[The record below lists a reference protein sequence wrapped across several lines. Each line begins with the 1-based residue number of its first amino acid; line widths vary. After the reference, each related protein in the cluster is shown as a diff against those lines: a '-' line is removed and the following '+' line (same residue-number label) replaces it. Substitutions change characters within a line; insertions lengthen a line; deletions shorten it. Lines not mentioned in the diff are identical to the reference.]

1 MSLWA
6 KGKTVSG
13 ESSAPGVQ
21 SAFFRISWSAL
32 GFQNPA
38 WHYPPWPASRT
49 AEGPALLF
57 SLPPVKKQSLSPR
70 RANVRWDLHGGND
83 QCRKRQVGLLLAAGW
98 APPGGLS
105 RWDDSSWLPNHSS
118 ICLTHSSR
126 ICWGVR
132 EDAWGSVLYFFFIY
146 S

>member
-13 ESSAPGVQ
+13 ESSTPGVQ

-38 WHYPPWPASRT
+38 WHYPPWPASRA

-57 SLPPVKKQSLSPR
+57 SLPPVKKQRVYLLEEPMCDKTYMGEMTS
-70 RANVRWDLHGGND
+70 VE
-83 QCRKRQVGLLLAAGW
+83 RQVGLLPAAGW
-98 APPGGLS
+98 VLPGGLS
-105 RWDDSSWLPNHSS
+105 HWDDSSWLPNHSS